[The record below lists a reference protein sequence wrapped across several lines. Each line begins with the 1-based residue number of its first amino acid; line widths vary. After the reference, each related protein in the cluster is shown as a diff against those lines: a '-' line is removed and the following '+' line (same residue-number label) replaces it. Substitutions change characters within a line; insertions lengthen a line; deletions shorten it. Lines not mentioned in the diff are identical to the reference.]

1 MRKSAC
7 RPDLTVTLCRYG
19 QTATDG
25 VKKLQEGQ
33 SIRYLSGAEFQ
44 AQTIADYR
52 FKGELIQRLGLG
64 AQ

>member
-1 MRKSAC
+1 MK
-7 RPDLTVTLCRYG
+7 RP
-19 QTATDG
+19 
-25 VKKLQEGQ
+25 EGQ

>member
-1 MRKSAC
+1 MGRRQRTYLK
-7 RPDLTVTLCRYG
+7 
-19 QTATDG
+19 
-25 VKKLQEGQ
+25 GQ